1 MSGRRAIPKRKDVN
15 PLWNIEA
22 LKRDL
27 TNHVGS
33 LRAILRSYATASTGW
48 QGLYNDVATW
58 RDMDP
63 DLQKLID
70 QNVQA
75 MGRKPLVAKGRK
87 RADVKDEDS
96 DWRTRYANEYLS
108 TNGNLNKAAAVTP
121 YKPETILGMLKQGR
135 TEYDK
140 QLVDIIDN
148 CDRLLVGKAAESVFN
163 SLDEAEKNPNI
174 SPKDKAYIAL
184 GILKTHSKGWQQ
196 KMELNVTGSVK
207 FEIDRGR
214 VVAELLAE
222 QQRFFKGNRPLALT
236 SGEEVIEAEE
246 VPVDS

>member
-1 MSGRRAIPKRKDVN
+1 MSWRAAPNHRKDIN

-33 LRAILRSYATASTGW
+33 LRAILKSYATASTGW
-48 QGLYNDVATW
+48 RGLYNDVARW

-70 QNVQA
+70 ANVKA
-75 MGRKPLVAKGRK
+75 MGRSPVVAKGRK
-87 RADVKDEDS
+87 RADSKDEDA
-96 DWRTRYANEYLS
+96 DWRARYGKEYLA

-121 YKPETILGMLKQGR
+121 YTPETIQGMLRQGR

-140 QLVDIIDN
+140 QLVDIIET

-207 FEIDRGR
+207 FELDRGR

-236 SGEEVIEAEE
+236 SGEEVIDAEE
-246 VPVDS
+246 VPVER

>member
-1 MSGRRAIPKRKDVN
+1 MSSRRPLPRRKDVN

-27 TNHVGS
+27 TAHVGS
-33 LRAILRSYATASTGW
+33 LSAILRSYATASTGW
-48 QGLYNDVATW
+48 RGLYNDVATW